1 RTPKRPEAYV
11 ADSDSDTVSVL
22 DTARG
27 QRVRTVPMAPY
38 RGAPV
43 GSSPNGLAVAP
54 DGATLYVANAGN
66 NDVAVVR
73 LADRHG
79 PDRVAGLIPT
89 ACYPTAAA
97 VSPDDNTPLVAN
109 GTRL

>member
-1 RTPKRPEAYV
+1 
-11 ADSDSDTVSVL
+11 
-22 DTARG
+22 
-27 QRVRTVPMAPY
+27 MAPY

-89 ACYPTAAA
+89 AWYPTAVA
-97 VSPDDNTPLVAN
+97 VSPDGKTLFVAN
-109 GTRL
+109 GKGLGAGPNPRGPSPERDSHDPDQAVALGHSGE